1 MMMTSDIM
9 DLKLKEFAIHCIF
22 LFRGG
27 AEQDIASLANDHLEG
42 LATCKGHPGDLASC
56 K

>member
-9 DLKLKEFAIHCIF
+9 DLKLNESEIRCIS

-27 AEQDIASLANDHLEG
+27 AERDIDSLANDHLEG
-42 LATCKGHPGDLASC
+42 LATCK
-56 K
+56 